1 MQSILAISAKNRQ
14 IFESIPNLS
23 RVMPVPIASKRI
35 FNSFSTY
42 SYFVGVI
49 IITVQWKLY
58 WEEGGGY

>member
-1 MQSILAISAKNRQ
+1 
-14 IFESIPNLS
+14 
-23 RVMPVPIASKRI
+23 MPVPIASKRV

-58 WEEGGGY
+58 WEEGGGLLIGRVLMYNVLSTYMLVIPINIF